1 MTNAFTGSEYK
12 KYPTKTIAG
21 KRIKSI
27 GAITVA
33 GAKESAAVKEKCASR
48 PAQAIRMTQANFVLT
63 AKLFDRR
70 ILHKPDRN
78 PIGIM

>member
-27 GAITVA
+27 GAINVA

-48 PAQAIRMTQANFVLT
+48 PAQAIRMTQGQFCADGK
-63 AKLFDRR
+63 A
-70 ILHKPDRN
+70 I
-78 PIGIM
+78 